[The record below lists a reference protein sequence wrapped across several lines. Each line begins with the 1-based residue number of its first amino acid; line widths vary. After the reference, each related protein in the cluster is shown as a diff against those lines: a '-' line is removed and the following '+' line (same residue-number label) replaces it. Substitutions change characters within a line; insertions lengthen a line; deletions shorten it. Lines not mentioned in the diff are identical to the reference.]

1 MEGPLSSMSEVNL
14 LASLADMKEVD
25 YKNALLLTA
34 LIDVLMEKDILSQ
47 SDLAEKIK
55 KMDTLPTSG

>member
-55 KMDTLPTSG
+55 KIDSLPTSG